1 MTAQKKLRRLLLML
15 DMLQPPGSTLHEIA
29 DELQM
34 SKRSAERYVNML
46 REAHFKCEKDEAG
59 RYYLFEP
66 ARKGISLNLT
76 DEEAEFLYELIERV
90 SGANPIATTIRGK
103 MYFRSSISKR
113 AKNRFRLQVPEVI
126 DALSR
131 AMKAHR
137 QVELDT
143 YYSAVNGQPVVRRLE
158 PMRFTENYQYLL
170 AYEAKDNLMVNLK
183 IDRINA
189 VRILEERC
197 TQRPDAVKGVDVF
210 HMAANHEFHEVS
222 LLLNSLA
229 HRLLIEEY
237 PATEQHISP
246 SDDERFPF
254 RFQATVHNF
263 LPLGRFCLGLPG
275 AIKVEAPDALIE
287 YLRRKMKDYTW

>member
-1 MTAQKKLRRLLLML
+1 MTAQEKLKRLLLML

-29 DELQM
+29 DELEM
-34 SKRSAERYVNML
+34 SKRTAERYVKML
-46 REAHFKCEKDEAG
+46 REAKFKCEKDKAG
-59 RYYLFEP
+59 RYYLFESP
-66 ARKGISLNLT
+66 RKGISLNLT
-76 DEEAEFLYELIERV
+76 NEEAGFLYQLV
-90 SGANPIATTIRGK
+90 KQTSGSNPIAMTIRGK
-103 MYFRSSISKR
+103 MYLRTSMGQL
-113 AKNRFRLQVPEVI
+113 AKNRFRLQASEVI
-126 DALSR
+126 ETLSI
-131 AMKAHR
+131 AMHEHR

-143 YYSAVNGQPVVRRLE
+143 YYSAITGKAVVRKLE

-189 VRILEERC
+189 VRILDEPC

-210 HMAANHEFHEVS
+210 HIAANHEFHEVS
-222 LLLNSLA
+222 LLLNPLA

-237 PATEQHISP
+237 PDAEQHISP
-246 SDDERFPF
+246 SENEAFPF

-275 AIKVEAPDALIE
+275 AVLVESPDALTE
-287 YLRRKMKDYTW
+287 YLRGKVQDFTW

>member
-1 MTAQKKLRRLLLML
+1 ML
-15 DMLQPPGSTLHEIA
+15 DMLQPPGTTLHEIA
-29 DELQM
+29 AELEM
-34 SKRSAERYVNML
+34 SKRTAERYVKML
-46 REAHFKCEKDEAG
+46 REEAKFKCEKNDVG
-59 RYYLFEP
+59 RYYLFESP
-66 ARKGISLNLT
+66 RKGISLILT
-76 DEEAEFLYELIERV
+76 EEEAEFLYELV
-90 SGANPIATTIRGK
+90 GQTSGSNPIAMTIRGK
-103 MYFRSSISKR
+103 MYFRSSIGKR

-126 DALSR
+126 DALSQAIR
-131 AMKAHR
+131 EHR

-143 YYSAVNGQPVVRRLE
+143 YYSAITGEAVVRRLE

-170 AYEAKDNLMVNLK
+170 AYDANVNLMVNLK
-183 IDRINA
+183 MDRINA
-189 VRILEERC
+189 VRILDERC

-237 PATEQHISP
+237 PAAEQCISP
-246 SDDERFPF
+246 SGDEAFPF

-275 AIKVEAPDALIE
+275 AIKVEAPDALTQ
-287 YLRRKMKDYTW
+287 YLQGKMKDYTW